1 MSFDLDLGRRKQSMH
16 ATPRH
21 MTGMSSVLPYILG
34 LVAVAAGPARCLA
47 FAPPTMARITQV
59 TASATHGTNSEI
71 KTLDGDLKTAWSVR
85 GDGQWVCYELTQL
98 AEIRWVAI
106 AWAAGVERKYRFDVL
121 ASVDG
126 DQWKEVFT
134 GASSGETNDL
144 EVHRFDPV
152 QARFV
157 KLVGHGSDKNDW
169 VNVMEVEID
178 GAEYLP
184 AVAEEM
190 RRFQL
195 PTDAKETLPFIYA
208 VTARPSPR
216 PTLPRNTVD
225 GDPTTGW
232 SAQEDGQW
240 LTYHLSR
247 STRIG
252 SVATRWVCSHKVP
265 FDVRVSQ
272 DGRRW
277 KRVLNSSSRGVE
289 GATESYEFDPV
300 DARFVRLVVFGSVQ
314 NHWHRLT
321 EVQIGDL
328 AFRPTPEMEWW
339 SRRWESGPPSDEYLA
354 SYAPA
359 PKEPYS
365 AMAAKCVQTLID
377 KGADR
382 YGEVRAP
389 IWVLNL
395 DLQTMECFP
404 RYNDALLEKSAL
416 ANYYSPTAPYGVGY
430 RAIRGSQRESGCSNL
445 FVDQPMIRAALLQ
458 DRLSGEQR
466 FTDEVKE
473 YVRWYLEHLM
483 DKEKGLLQWGVHNSY
498 DVFEEC
504 LKHGDGDQHEIHRL
518 LPLWPLFHE
527 VDPEATTQY
536 LDKFW
541 YWHTDPATG
550 IVDRHPTRGKGLD
563 FSAASGEII
572 LVCAFLHTKEPNGP
586 WLDRALQIAHAHWD
600 SRDPNTNLF
609 VNTAHGGTGK
619 RFDNTHSDT
628 SVTGCWASRVLM
640 AGRLTGN
647 DELTEMAR
655 SFLRGWAK
663 YGWDEEANKPW
674 ASLRPDGTPNTK
686 PRDYSGTHYSKFDP
700 SGHWDFWQDYAYGFE
715 APFATL
721 MTYAMA
727 ATWLDD
733 PVLKSHAIRLAECYR
748 KLLPANGKHG
758 TFAANY
764 GQLIS
769 FFLAMEDL
777 TGDGSYRTTA
787 KQVADE
793 AAHHLWTGSL
803 LRGFSGRTHYT
814 AIEGAG
820 FLVQALAELD
830 ADPENLRTLRQDNMF
845 LWNL

>member
-1 MSFDLDLGRRKQSMH
+1 MNFI
-16 ATPRH
+16 PRH
-21 MTGMSSVLPYILG
+21 VTGMRSVLLYILVL
-34 LVAVAAGPARCLA
+34 LVAAAWPAQCLA
-47 FAPPTMARITQV
+47 VAPPAMARITRV
-59 TASATHGTNSEI
+59 TASATHRIRNEI
-71 KTLDGDLKTAWSVR
+71 NTLDGDLKTAWSVR
-85 GDGQWVCYELTQL
+85 GDGQWVCYELNQL

-106 AWAAGVERKYRFDVL
+106 AWAAGDERKYRFDVL
-121 ASVDG
+121 GSVDG
-126 DQWKEVFT
+126 DQWQEVFA
-134 GASSGETNDL
+134 GDSSGETNEL
-144 EVHRFDPV
+144 EVHRFDPM
-152 QARFV
+152 QASFI
-157 KLVGHGSDKNDW
+157 KLVGHGSDENDW
-169 VNVMEVEID
+169 VNVLEVEID
-178 GAEYLP
+178 GAEYVP
-184 AVAEEM
+184 AATEEM
-190 RRFQL
+190 TRFQ
-195 PTDAKETLPFIYA
+195 PPSDAKETLPFIHA
-208 VTARPSPR
+208 VTASLSPR
-216 PTLPRNTVD
+216 PTLPQNTVD
-225 GDPTTGW
+225 GDPKTGW

-247 STRIG
+247 STQVG
-252 SVATRWVCSHKVP
+252 SVAITWACPHKVP
-265 FDVRVSQ
+265 FGVRVSQ

-277 KRVLNSSSRGVE
+277 KHVLDDSSQGVE
-289 GATESYEFDPV
+289 GATESYEFDLV
-300 DARFVRLVVFGSVQ
+300 DARYVRLAVHGSVQ

-321 EVQIGDL
+321 EVKIDDL
-328 AFRPTPEMEWW
+328 AYRPTLKMAWW
-339 SRRWESGPPSDEYLA
+339 SRRWESGPPSEKYLA
-354 SYAPA
+354 NYVPA
-359 PKEPYS
+359 AKESYS
-365 AMAAKCVQTLID
+365 AIAATCVQTLID
-377 KGADR
+377 KGTDR

-404 RYNDALLEKSAL
+404 RYNDALIEKSAL
-416 ANYYSPTAPYGVGY
+416 SNYYSPTAPYGVGY

-445 FVDQPMIRAALLQ
+445 FVDQPMVRAALLQ

-466 FTDEVKE
+466 FTVEVKE

-483 DKEKGLLQWGVHNSY
+483 DKDKGLLQWGVHNSY

-504 LKHGDGDQHEIHRL
+504 LKHGDGDQHEVHRL
-518 LPLWPLFHE
+518 LPMWPLFHE
-527 VDPEATTQY
+527 VAPEATAQY
-536 LDKFW
+536 LEKFW
-541 YWHTDPATG
+541 YWHTDPETG
-550 IVDRHPTRGKGLD
+550 IVDRHATRGKGLD
-563 FSAASGEII
+563 FSVASGEII

-600 SRDPNTNLF
+600 SRDPNTDLF
-609 VNTAHGGTGK
+609 VNTPHGGTGD
-619 RFDNTHSDT
+619 RFDNTYSDT

-721 MTYAMA
+721 MAYAMA

-733 PVLKSHAIRLAECYR
+733 PVLKSHLVRLAECYR

-777 TGDGSYRTTA
+777 TGDASYRATA

-793 AAHHLWTGSL
+793 AVHHLWTGTM
-803 LRGFSGRTHYT
+803 LRGFAGRPHYT
-814 AIEGAG
+814 AIEGVG
-820 FLVQALAELD
+820 LLVQAFAELD
-830 ADPENLRTLRQDNMF
+830 ADPENLRTLRQSNIF